1 MDFHIFLPLFLR
13 TVTDYERNKDL
24 TWNYK
29 TRRASKKVM
38 ERTRHYRRCA
48 LVNLWPGH
56 IRSVTGGFSGQSMA
70 QTSRAVPWLDGDHET
85 LITLC

>member
-29 TRRASKKVM
+29 TRRANKKVM
-38 ERTRHYRRCA
+38 REQGITEDVHLLIY
-48 LVNLWPGH
+48 
-56 IRSVTGGFSGQSMA
+56 GQ
-70 QTSRAVPWLDGDHET
+70 DT
-85 LITLC
+85 LEV